1 MIISKIIGG
10 LGNQLFQ
17 YAAGRT
23 LSVLNN
29 TSLKLDVS
37 EFDEYKLRNFGLQS
51 FNCKAEFATE
61 DEIINLRPAHNFEKA
76 FQYLSP
82 LKKRTYFREKYFHF
96 DGKILKMGADV
107 YLNGYFQSQK
117 YFLPAE
123 KIIREELSLKNEVT
137 RNVESFSNILKSQ
150 NSVSVHFRRADF
162 ESDPVSM
169 EYHGILSKEY
179 YLNAVTL
186 IASKLSNPAFYI
198 FSDDINWAK
207 EKLKN
212 HGATFVSGD
221 ISKNHFEDLYLMS
234 QCQHNIIA
242 NSSFSWWGAWL
253 NDNPEKIVIAPGKWF
268 NKGPKDTQDLIP
280 EGWMRI

>member
-10 LGNQLFQ
+10 LGNQLYQ

-23 LSVLNN
+23 LSILNN
-29 TSLKLDVS
+29 TRLKLDVS
-37 EFDEYKLRNFGLQS
+37 GFDEYKLRNFGLQS
-51 FNCKAEFATE
+51 FNCNVDFASE
-61 DEIINLRPAHNFEKA
+61 NEINNLLPVHNFEKA

-82 LKKRTYFREKYFHF
+82 LGKRTYYREKHFHF
-96 DGKILKMGADV
+96 DENVLKMGPDV

-117 YFLPAE
+117 YFLPTE
-123 KIIREELSLKNEVT
+123 KTIREELSLKKEAISK
-137 RNVESFSNILKSQ
+137 VESFSNILKNQ

-162 ESDPVSM
+162 ASDPVSA

-179 YLNAVTL
+179 YLNAVAL
-186 IASKLSNPAFYI
+186 VVSKLSNPAFYV

-212 HGATFVSGD
+212 HGATFVSGE

-234 QCQHNIIA
+234 RCRHNIIA

-253 NDNPEKIVIAPGKWF
+253 NNNPEKIVIAPERWF

-280 EGWMRI
+280 EGWIRI